1 MKTRIDIDRMDL
13 VDVLSAYQ
21 AQQIAFV
28 ELEVWSIRQLQDA
41 MDRMTL
47 FNEISAAIMDEE
59 TEEEF
64 RARLFE
70 LPAWKRLKADA
81 PTMTLHVEAE
91 ETP

>member
-1 MKTRIDIDRMDL
+1 MKTRIDIERMDL

-21 AQQIAFV
+21 AQQITFT
-28 ELEVWSIRQLQDA
+28 ELEVWVIQRLQDA
-41 MDRMTL
+41 MDRMAI
-47 FNEISAAIMDEE
+47 FNEISAAMDEE